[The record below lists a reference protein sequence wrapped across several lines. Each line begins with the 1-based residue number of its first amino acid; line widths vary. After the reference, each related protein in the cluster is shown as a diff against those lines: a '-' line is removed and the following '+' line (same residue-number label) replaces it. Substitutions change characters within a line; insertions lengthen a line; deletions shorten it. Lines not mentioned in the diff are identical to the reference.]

1 MRNLVRK
8 DPTDFEKAISKF
20 QDNDET
26 KLRQPVGLGVSS
38 MVSRSTNDIQA
49 MMSKPAVSG
58 GIMITRNKSS
68 ADLKQNE
75 DLGNLNLINSTKTI
89 TPLA

>member
-1 MRNLVRK
+1 MVRNLVRK

-26 KLRQPVGLGVSS
+26 KLRQPVGLGVPS
-38 MVSRSTNDIQA
+38 MV
-49 MMSKPAVSG
+49 KPAVSG
-58 GIMITRNKSS
+58 GIIMTRNKSS

-75 DLGNLNLINSTKTI
+75 DLGNLNIINSTKTI